1 MKLGIAFKF
10 ALILTAA
17 LAGIFLLHLVFS
29 IKKGWFAA
37 ESSFLLLILPKNIG
51 QIISDPV
58 FLMAFFCLLIVA
70 LIFFLIIWLIILPLK
85 KIKAATDFFNEG
97 NLNSEIKIKA
107 KDEIGDLAD
116 SLNMMFRDLKKS
128 KFEMEWYAKNL
139 EVKIKA
145 RTNALEMKNAEQEKI
160 NEKLEHANKLMVGRE
175 LRMIEL
181 KKEIEKLKK
190 ADKDNK

>member
-1 MKLGIAFKF
+1 M
-10 ALILTAA
+10 
-17 LAGIFLLHLVFS
+17 
-29 IKKGWFAA
+29 
-37 ESSFLLLILPKNIG
+37 
-51 QIISDPV
+51 
-58 FLMAFFCLLIVA
+58 
-70 LIFFLIIWLIILPLK
+70 
-85 KIKAATDFFNEG
+85 
-97 NLNSEIKIKA
+97 NSEIKIKA